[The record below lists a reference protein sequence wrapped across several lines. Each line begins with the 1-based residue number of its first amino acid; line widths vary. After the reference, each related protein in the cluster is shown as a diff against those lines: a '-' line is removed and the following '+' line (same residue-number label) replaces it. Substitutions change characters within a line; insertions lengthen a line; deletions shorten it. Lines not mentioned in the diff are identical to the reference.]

1 MVIVKKTSKKIGKVK
16 KIKKIPEGRGV
27 ISGFF
32 SFNNT
37 VLSLSKENGEVLT
50 QCSGGIID
58 HRGKSTSLI
67 AQKTAEEVIK
77 RASEYGVYS
86 VKLQVKGIGAG
97 RDAAIRKFFEA
108 KNLNVEEL
116 IDKTPIPF
124 NGTRPRKKP
133 RK

>member
-1 MVIVKKTSKKIGKVK
+1 MVIVKKNSKKMGKVK
-16 KIKKIPEGRGV
+16 KIKKIPEGRGI

-58 HRGKSTSLI
+58 HRGKSTSLV
-67 AQKTAEEVIK
+67 AQKTADEVI
-77 RASEYGVYS
+77 RRTADYGIYN

-97 RDAAIRKFFEA
+97 RDAVIRKFFEA
-108 KNLNVEEL
+108 KNLN
-116 IDKTPIPF
+116 I
-124 NGTRPRKKP
+124 
-133 RK
+133 